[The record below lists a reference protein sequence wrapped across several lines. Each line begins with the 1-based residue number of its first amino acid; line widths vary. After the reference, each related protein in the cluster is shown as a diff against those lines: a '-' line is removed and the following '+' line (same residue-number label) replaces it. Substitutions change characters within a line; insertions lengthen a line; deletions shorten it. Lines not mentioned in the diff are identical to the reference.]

1 MAIEKVVLTQDGRQK
16 LVEELEYLQA
26 VERMK
31 VQEEIQIAKGFGDLS
46 ENAEYSAAREHQ
58 ARVEGRI
65 LELQQMLHERGE
77 LHIEGS
83 LGFRE
88 YDADGLRAAVAQV
101 HGHLVFPVSHSLC
114 SVQNKTYGFL
124 AHVL

>member
-1 MAIEKVVLTQDGRQK
+1 MACAHKEAVHAV
-16 LVEELEYLQA
+16 LVEQLYVGSL
-26 VERMK
+26 VY
-31 VQEEIQIAKGFGDLS
+31 EILIRDCKQKTVS
-46 ENAEYSAAREHQ
+46 
-58 ARVEGRI
+58 

-83 LGFRE
+83 LGFRKH
-88 YDADGLRAAVAQV
+88 DTDGLRAAVAQV